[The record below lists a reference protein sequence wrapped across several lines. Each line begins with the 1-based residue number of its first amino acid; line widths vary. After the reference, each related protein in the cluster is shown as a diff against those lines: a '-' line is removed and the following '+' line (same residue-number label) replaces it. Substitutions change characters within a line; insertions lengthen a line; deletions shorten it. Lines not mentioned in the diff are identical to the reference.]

1 MAQGQISQNGRRE
14 APTREPAC
22 EGDHGAVI
30 VEDDYDGEFRY
41 EGSPLELRPPT
52 TVLLN
57 GVQSEG
63 VEKRRAP

>member
-14 APTREPAC
+14 APTRERMRR
-22 EGDHGAVI
+22 DHGAVI

-41 EGSPLELRPPT
+41 EGSPLELHPPT

-57 GVQSEG
+57 GVQ
-63 VEKRRAP
+63 